1 MVQVVLLG
9 LEWGSTAYYGGPAS
23 DMGVQYLEY
32 KIDPEESTL
41 LKKFGRDHPI
51 ITDPDSIGTKGY
63 YAFRS
68 VYINGQNVDVNLTSF
83 LSYNFSDMGKKL
95 KVELV
100 FGATTYSVAF
110 LLLLVWFFAAAYF
123 YVNPL
128 GSCKHQLRFWR
139 DYSLISIKKG
149 DFAIEEVLNEVIQ
162 EDTLKFQ
169 LRRFVRDEDR
179 IQFESTG
186 FSCLH
191 SQISEVC
198 VSERPLI
205 IDNQTIYVPSSQL
218 QLTKKV
224 KLYGEVIAH
233 HQVSPVQIVA
243 GEQSA
248 NSSVPACHV
257 THDVP
262 AVVFS
267 GRGLAGN
274 MYHEISE
281 MIIPL
286 FITTRHFRSQVKFV
300 ITDFNPKW
308 VKKYSKVLESLSGYD
323 VINPAENGT
332 VHCFPGG
339 VMGLKYYGL
348 MALNSSDLPG
358 GYSMADFRK
367 FLRESYSLKYENVV
381 QIKRERPVLLL
392 ISRKNSRVFLN
403 ELEMVALM
411 EEIGFEVV
419 VVRPSGM
426 SNLAKFTRVVNTCSV
441 MVGAHG
447 AGLTNE
453 VFLPSGAVMVQVVL
467 LGVGFDHLLWW
478 TGK

>member
-1 MVQVVLLG
+1 
-9 LEWGSTAYYGGPAS
+9 
-23 DMGVQYLEY
+23 
-32 KIDPEESTL
+32 
-41 LKKFGRDHPI
+41 
-51 ITDPDSIGTKGY
+51 
-63 YAFRS
+63 
-68 VYINGQNVDVNLTSF
+68 
-83 LSYNFSDMGKKL
+83 MGKKL

-110 LLLLVWFFAAAYF
+110 LLLLVWLFAAAYF

-169 LRRFVRDEDR
+169 LRRFVRDEDL
-179 IQFESTG
+179 IQFENTG

-233 HQVSPVQIVA
+233 HRVSPVQIVA

-257 THDVP
+257 THEVP

-339 VMGLKYYGL
+339 VIGLKYYGM

-426 SNLAKFTRVVNTCSV
+426 SNLAKFARVVNTCSV

-467 LGVGFDHLLWW
+467 LGLEWVSTAYFGGPASDMGVQYLEYKIEPEESTLLKKFGRDHPIITDPNSIGAKGYYAFRIAYIDGQNVNVNLTRFREILVQAMELVDLDL
-478 TGK
+478 

>member
-1 MVQVVLLG
+1 
-9 LEWGSTAYYGGPAS
+9 
-23 DMGVQYLEY
+23 
-32 KIDPEESTL
+32 
-41 LKKFGRDHPI
+41 
-51 ITDPDSIGTKGY
+51 
-63 YAFRS
+63 
-68 VYINGQNVDVNLTSF
+68 
-83 LSYNFSDMGKKL
+83 MGKKL

-100 FGATTYSVAF
+100 FGATSYSVVF
-110 LLLLVWFFAAAYF
+110 LLLLVWLFAAAFF

-139 DYSLISIKKG
+139 DFSLISIKKG

-162 EDTLKFQ
+162 EDTSKFQ
-169 LRRFVRDEDR
+169 LSRFVRDEDR
-179 IQFESTG
+179 IQFENTG

-198 VSERPLI
+198 VSERQFI
-205 IDNQTIYVPSSQL
+205 IDNQTIIVPSSQL
-218 QLTKKV
+218 QLTKTLKP
-224 KLYGEVIAH
+224 YGEVNAH
-233 HQVSPVQIVA
+233 HRVSPVQIVA

-248 NSSVPACHV
+248 NSSACHV

-267 GRGLAGN
+267 GRGFAGN

-308 VKKYSKVLESLSGYD
+308 VKKYSRVLKSLSGYD
-323 VINPAENGT
+323 VINPAKNGT

-339 VMGLKYYGL
+339 VIGLKYYGL
-348 MALNSSDLPG
+348 VALNSSDLPG
-358 GYSMADFRK
+358 LYSMADFRK

-392 ISRKNSRVFLN
+392 ISRKNSRIFLN
-403 ELEMVALM
+403 EREMIALM

-419 VVRPSGM
+419 LVRPSGM
-426 SNLAKFTRVVNTCSV
+426 SDLAKFSRVVNTCSV

-453 VFLPSGAVMVQVVL
+453 VFLPSGAVMVQLVL
-467 LGVGFDHLLWW
+467 LGLEWGSTAYYGGPASDMGVHYLEYKIDPEESTLLKKFGRDHPIITDPDSIGTKDTSLSGRCISMDRMLMSI
-478 TGK
+478 